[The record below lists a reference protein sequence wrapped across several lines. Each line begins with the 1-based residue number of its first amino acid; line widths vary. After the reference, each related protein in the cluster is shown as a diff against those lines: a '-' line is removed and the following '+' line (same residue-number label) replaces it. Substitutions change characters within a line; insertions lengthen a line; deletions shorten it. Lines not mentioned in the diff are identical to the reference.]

1 MTYPICWSRKMAVRV
16 KLRRHVAFASTKL
29 LGKLGKRTRNKKKK
43 REESIENKNR

>member
-29 LGKLGKRTRNKKKK
+29 LGKLGKRTRNKKK
-43 REESIENKNR
+43 NKKKKKKA